1 MTLAQDTRAV
11 TAGWTVTEVTPRH
24 HPLIADFL
32 ATTPGI
38 GGRKFAADSRDVAEQ
53 LDGAYP
59 GSTVVLLDDTGAV
72 AGYAALHRPDGAEP
86 EVLGNFVFGPHA
98 PADAVR
104 AIVDDSVGQFG
115 RIAVPGAYLRVY
127 IGADQAVAIA
137 ALAARGARRERQ
149 FASTRKVLHD
159 EDPAALAEARIDS
172 VRILPWPEVVSGGFA
187 EQVRQVQFDTFREHF
202 GNMSKTPQRW
212 NHHLASRV
220 FTPDFSLAAVDD
232 DDLVIGYVLGST
244 YTSGTG
250 ADEIRSAH
258 TDYIGVRAD
267 RRKAGTAELLLRKL
281 WLAALRRGFT
291 HASLGTDIANAS
303 NAHLLYARLGYRTIA
318 HEYAYRIDAEGS
330 RNDHGKHVSE
340 AAYGI

>member
-1 MTLAQDTRAV
+1 MTHGTAVV
-11 TAGWTVTEVTPRH
+11 TAGWTVTEATPRH

-32 ATTPGI
+32 ATTPGL

-53 LDGAYP
+53 FGGVYP
-59 GSTVVLLDDTGAV
+59 GSAVVLLDEGGAV

-86 EVLGNFVFGPHA
+86 EVLGDFVFGPHA
-98 PADAVR
+98 PAETVR
-104 AIVDDSVGQFG
+104 TVVDDSVDRFA
-115 RIAVPGAYLRVY
+115 RVAVPGAYLRVF
-127 IGADQAVAIA
+127 IGADQAVTID
-137 ALAARGARRERQ
+137 ALVARGARRERQ
-149 FASTRKVLHD
+149 FASTRKSLID
-159 EDPAALAEARIDS
+159 EDPDALAAARIES
-172 VRILPWPEVVSGGFA
+172 ITILSWPEVVAAGLT

-212 NHHLASRV
+212 EHHLASRA

-232 DDLVIGYVLGST
+232 DGAVVGYVLGST

-303 NAHLLYARLGYRTIA
+303 NAHLLYARLGYRTVRD
-318 HEYAYRIDAEGS
+318 EYAYRIDAEENS
-330 RNDHGKHVSE
+330 
-340 AAYGI
+340 

>member
-1 MTLAQDTRAV
+1 MTLTHDAAAV
-11 TAGWTVTEVTPRH
+11 TAGWAVTEVTPVH

-32 ATTPGI
+32 ATTPGL

-53 LDGAYP
+53 LGGVYP
-59 GSTVVLLDDTGAV
+59 GSAVVLLDGAGAV

-86 EVLGNFVFGPHA
+86 EVLGDFVFGPHVPVA
-98 PADAVR
+98 AVR
-104 AIVDDSVGQFG
+104 AIVDGSVDRFG
-115 RIAVPGAYLRVY
+115 RAAGPGAYLRVF
-127 IGADQAVAIA
+127 IGADQAATID
-137 ALAARGARRERQ
+137 ALIARGARRERQ
-149 FASTRKVLHD
+149 FANTRKALAD
-159 EDPAALAEARIDS
+159 EDPAALAAARIDS
-172 VRILPWPEVVSGGFA
+172 VTILSWPQLVATGLT
-187 EQVRQVQFDTFREHF
+187 EQVRQLQFDTFREHF

-212 NHHLASRV
+212 EHHLASRA

-232 DDLVIGYVLGST
+232 DGVVVGYVLGST

-281 WLAALRRGFT
+281 WLTALRRGFT

-303 NAHLLYARLGYRTIA
+303 NAHRLYERLGYRTVRD
-318 HEYAYRIDAEGS
+318 EYAYRIDAEE
-330 RNDHGKHVSE
+330 KL
-340 AAYGI
+340 

>member
-1 MTLAQDTRAV
+1 MTLTHDAAV
-11 TAGWTVTEVTPRH
+11 VTTGWTVTQITSRH
-24 HPLIADFL
+24 HPLIADYL
-32 ATTPGI
+32 ATTPGL

-53 LDGAYP
+53 LGGVYP
-59 GSTVVLLDDTGAV
+59 GSAVVLLDEAGAV

-86 EVLGNFVFGPHA
+86 EVLGSFVFGPHA
-98 PADAVR
+98 PAETVR
-104 AIVDDSVGQFG
+104 AIVDEIVGQF
-115 RIAVPGAYLRVY
+115 RRVAVPGAYLRVF
-127 IGADQAVAIA
+127 IGADQPVTIDALVAH
-137 ALAARGARRERQ
+137 GARRERQ
-149 FASTRKVLHD
+149 FASTRKSLSE
-159 EDPAALAEARIDS
+159 EDPVALADAGITS
-172 VRILPWPEVVSGGFA
+172 ITILSWPEVVAAGLT

-212 NHHLASRV
+212 EHHLASRS

-232 DDLVIGYVLGST
+232 DGVVVGYVLGST

-303 NAHLLYARLGYRTIA
+303 NAHLLYARLGYRTVRD
-318 HEYAYRIDAEGS
+318 EYAYRIDAEEKS
-330 RNDHGKHVSE
+330 
-340 AAYGI
+340 

>member
-1 MTLAQDTRAV
+1 MTLTHGTAVV
-11 TAGWTVTEVTPRH
+11 TAGWTVTEATPRH

-32 ATTPGI
+32 ATTPGL

-53 LDGAYP
+53 FGGVYP
-59 GSTVVLLDDTGAV
+59 GSAVVLLDEAGAV

-86 EVLGNFVFGPHA
+86 EVLGDFVFGPQA
-98 PADAVR
+98 PAETVR
-104 AIVDDSVGQFG
+104 AVVDDSVDRFA
-115 RIAVPGAYLRVY
+115 RVAVPGAYLRVF
-127 IGADQAVAIA
+127 IGADQAVTIE
-137 ALAARGARRERQ
+137 ALVARGARRERQ
-149 FASTRKVLHD
+149 FASTRKSLID
-159 EDPAALAEARIDS
+159 EDPDALAAARIES
-172 VRILPWPEVVSGGFA
+172 ITILSWPEVVAAGLT

-212 NHHLASRV
+212 EHHLASRA

-232 DDLVIGYVLGST
+232 DGAVVGYVLGST

-281 WLAALRRGFT
+281 WLAALRRGFA

-303 NAHLLYARLGYRTIA
+303 NAHLLYARLGYRTVRD
-318 HEYAYRIDAEGS
+318 EYAYRIDAEENS
-330 RNDHGKHVSE
+330 
-340 AAYGI
+340 